1 MFSAKKKTVSEKAQG
16 GGLALPVF
24 IYSPGYNL
32 QLEAHVFPAVKF
44 SLIYS
49 KLKEDPAFAQ
59 HRFFEPMPAS
69 FDDAAT
75 VHKKDYLQDLQTLN
89 FSRRV
94 YRSELPLTKSIVDAF
109 FLGTGGTIM
118 AAEMALDYGR
128 AMNLSGGFHHAFA
141 DHAEGFCY
149 LNDVGIAVRVLQ
161 KQKRIKRA
169 LIIDLDVHQ
178 GNGTAKIFRHSR
190 HVFTFS
196 MHEEKNYPI
205 KEKGSLDIGLDS
217 AMHDE
222 EYLNLL
228 ETNLMKVRKSYKADL
243 VFFVAGV
250 DPYENDRL
258 GGLSIS
264 KEGMAARDRMVCE
277 MFADTPIAA
286 VLAGGY
292 AIKTED
298 TVDLHIQT
306 AKALAGMI

>member
-1 MFSAKKKTVSEKAQG
+1 MALHAWTSAQYVVP
-16 GGLALPVF
+16 LP
-24 IYSPGYNL
+24 PG
-32 QLEAHVFPAVKF
+32 
-44 SLIYS
+44 
-49 KLKEDPAFAQ
+49 
-59 HRFFEPMPAS
+59 HRFPMEKYELLRQRVLAEGLVPAS
-69 FDDAAT
+69 HLLEPPRAT
-75 VHKKDYLQDLQTLN
+75 TEQL
-89 FSRRV
+89 RRV
-94 YRSELPLTKSIVDAF
+94 HTADYVERLMSGALSDAELRRLGFPWSAGLVERSLRAV
-109 FLGTGGTIM
+109 GGTC
-118 AAEMALDYGR
+118 AAVHHALDHGV
-128 AMNLSGGFHHAFA
+128 AMNLAGGTHHAFA
-141 DHAEGFCY
+141 THGEGFCVF
-149 LNDVGIAVRVLQ
+149 NDVGVALHDALALGRIRRAAV
-161 KQKRIKRA
+161 
-169 LIIDLDVHQ
+169 IDLDVHQ

-222 EYLNLL
+222 EYLNLV